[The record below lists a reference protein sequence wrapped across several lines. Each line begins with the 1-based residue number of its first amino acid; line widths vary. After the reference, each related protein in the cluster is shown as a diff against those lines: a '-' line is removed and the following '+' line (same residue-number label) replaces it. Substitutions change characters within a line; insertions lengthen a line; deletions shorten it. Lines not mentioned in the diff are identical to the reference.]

1 MSHTPARATRAGSSA
16 IISVVR
22 KLVLWLLPA
31 LLAADELSTQALNV
45 LSKNCFACHG
55 AGLKMSGIDLRTRD
69 AAMAGGDRRA
79 AIVPHYPEKSLAYLF
94 ATGEQKPSMPPGK
107 TMSAAD
113 LDVLKRW
120 ILAGAEWPAQQ
131 TSQKETDA
139 KAAMLA
145 MEERPIKPEERQFW
159 SFRPVAKPAVPASSN
174 ANPVDA
180 FLAAT
185 WNQQKLTPQSQAD
198 KRTLVRRAYLDLTGL
213 PPTPEQVREFL
224 DDSAP
229 NAWSKLVD
237 RLLESPHYGERW
249 ARHWLDLVRYAD
261 SGGFEYDVD
270 RNTAWRYRD
279 YVVSAFNRDKPY
291 DEFIKEQVA
300 GDEYRGTPEA
310 RIATGF
316 LRLGPENN
324 VKNEMTRLDELDDI
338 IQSTSLSFLGMTVG
352 CARCHNHK
360 FDPIPQKDYY
370 RMQAVFFNT
379 KTGTHPLADPAEVV
393 RYDAEMKRID
403 GLQAPHKK
411 RKTEIEKPYRDQ
423 IFAEKLSKL
432 APYMQE
438 AWRTPAEKRTDG
450 QKLNA
455 KQIERIDIKDE
466 EIQERMSAAD
476 KALVKAEIAAV
487 RALDKQRPN
496 MYESAMVVAEE
507 GPTPLPSYFLHRGS
521 PGSKGSQMEPG
532 VLTIASLKPVAPIP
546 QPPDARTTWRRRNF
560 AEWVASADN
569 PLTARVMVNRIWQ
582 RHFGEGIAATP
593 NNFGKTG
600 AAPTHPELLDFL
612 ASEFVQSGWSVK
624 KIHRMLMNSE
634 AYRMSADDVE
644 ANRKIDATNRYV
656 WRMPR
661 QRLDVETIRD
671 NMLAAAGTLDRTVGG
686 PGVLPYI
693 DPALFQSSSK
703 RTWNGKQDTDAST
716 WRRSLYVFN
725 KRTIRYPMFE
735 AFDQPD
741 MITSCAR
748 RNSSVTAPQ
757 ALLLMNNGMVR
768 LHAQHFAD
776 RLKREAGNDAERAVE
791 RAFELA
797 LARKP
802 TQSELERSAT
812 FIRKS
817 PDGLLDFCQ
826 AIFNLNE
833 FVYTP

>member
-1 MSHTPARATRAGSSA
+1 MFAAEE
-16 IISVVR
+16 
-22 KLVLWLLPA
+22 LP
-31 LLAADELSTQALNV
+31 TQALNI
-45 LSKNCFACHG
+45 LTKNCFACHG
-55 AGLKMSGIDLRTRD
+55 GGLRMSGLDLRTRD

-79 AIVPHYPEKSLAYLF
+79 AIVPHYPDKSLAYLF
-94 ATGEQKPSMPPGK
+94 ATGEQKPSMPPGQ
-107 TMSAAD
+107 TLSPAN

-120 ILAGAEWPAQQ
+120 ILAGAEWPSQQ
-131 TSQKETDA
+131 VSQKDADA

-145 MEERPIKPEERQFW
+145 MEERPIKAEERDFW
-159 SFRPVAKPAVPASSN
+159 SFRAVVRPAIPVSAQEKPI
-174 ANPVDA
+174 DA
-180 FLAAT
+180 FLAAR
-185 WNQQKLTPQSQAD
+185 WREKKLMPQTQAD
-198 KRTLVRRAYLDLTGL
+198 KRTLVRRAFLDLTGL
-213 PPTPEQVREFL
+213 PPSPDEVREFA
-224 DDSAP
+224 DDKSP
-229 NAWSKLVD
+229 GAWSRLVD
-237 RLLESPHYGERW
+237 RLLDSPHYGERW
-249 ARHWLDLVRYAD
+249 ARYWLDLVRYAD

-270 RNTAWRYRD
+270 RDAAWRYRD
-279 YVVSAFNRDKPY
+279 YVVQAFNNDKPY
-291 DEFIKEQVA
+291 DEFIREQIA
-300 GDEYRGTPEA
+300 GDEYRGTAEA

-338 IQSTSLSFLGMTVG
+338 IQTTSLAFLGMTVG

-370 RMQAVFFNT
+370 RIQAVFFNT
-379 KTGTHPLADPAEVV
+379 KTGTHPLVDAGEVT
-393 RYDAEMKRID
+393 RYDMEVKRID
-403 GLQAPHKK
+403 ALQTPHKR
-411 RKTEIEKPYRDQ
+411 RKSEIEKPYRAR
-423 IFAEKLSKL
+423 IFEERLAKL

-438 AWRTPAEKRTDG
+438 AWRTAAEKRTEG

-455 KQIERIDIKDE
+455 KQIERIDIKEE
-466 EIQERMSAAD
+466 EIRERMSAAD
-476 KALVKAEIAAV
+476 
-487 RALDKQRPN
+487 RALADAEESALKSLTAQRPR
-496 MYESAMVVAEE
+496 MYDAAMVAAEE
-507 GPTPLPSYFLHRGS
+507 GPVPLPSYFLHRGS
-521 PGSKGSQMEPG
+521 PASKGSQVDAG
-532 VLTIASLKPVAPIP
+532 VLTIASLQPITPIP
-546 QPPDARTTWRRRNF
+546 QPPGAQTTWRRRNF
-560 AEWVASADN
+560 AEWVASAGN

-582 RHFGEGIAATP
+582 RHFGEGIVATP

-600 AAPTHPELLDFL
+600 ALPTHPELLDFL
-612 ASEFVQSGWSVK
+612 ASEFVRSGWSVK
-624 KIHRMLMNSE
+624 KMHRMLMNSE
-634 AYRMSADDVE
+634 AYRMRSDDVE
-644 ANRKIDATNRYV
+644 ANRKVDPANRFL

-661 QRLDVETIRD
+661 QRLDAETIRD
-671 NMLAAAGTLDRTVGG
+671 NMLSVAGTLDRKMGG

-768 LHAQHFAD
+768 MHARHFAD
-776 RLKREAGNDAERAVE
+776 RLKMETGDDAARLVE

-797 LARKP
+797 LIRKP
-802 TQSELERSAT
+802 TQAELERSVT
-812 FIRKS
+812 FIRNS
-817 PDGLLDFCQ
+817 PEGLLDFCQ